1 MTHNAF
7 PFDGIDVASGVDVVD
22 VDNVLIL
29 LLLSS
34 SALCL
39 FSCILLIL
47 VRIKSSAVLFS

>member
-39 FSCILLIL
+39 FSCISLIL